1 MMRRGAGAGQVPS
14 AALRPKGAPAE
25 PCPAAG
31 RRRPALPSRW
41 VSLLSIPP
49 PPTGRR
55 RALPAPPPHGRG
67 QPGHGSPAPAGH
79 CRRPA
84 RPAGSVAGGNALSGR
99 GPPPQPDCGGGERSR
114 GPSPAHKG
122 EARNR
127 ARTGRRTGRVG
138 GSVPPRGGSGGG
150 AAVTAGRGR
159 GLCAG
164 ILPKKA
170 AGLSPPFPA
179 ESARQPRPGCSA
191 DGGPPRGAGRCAL
204 AAAGLHPRSRGAEPG
219 AAQTRLRLSPSP
231 PPPGALL
238 ASPPRRRP
246 SQQAWAVSARSRRNF
261 TAKFCSWTSP
271 S

>member
-14 AALRPKGAPAE
+14 AALRPKGASGE

-31 RRRPALPSRW
+31 RRRPALPGRW
-41 VSLLSIPP
+41 VSVPSIPP

-55 RALPAPPPHGRG
+55 PALLAPPRTAADSQERQPRAG
-67 QPGHGSPAPAGH
+67 Q
-79 CRRPA
+79 
-84 RPAGSVAGGNALSGR
+84 ALSPPPSARRVRAQRNAAAER
-99 GPPPQPDCGGGERSR
+99 GPPPRPGCGGRERSP
-114 GPSPAHKG
+114 GPAPAHKG

-127 ARTGRRTGRVG
+127 ARTGRRTRRVG
-138 GSVPPRGGSGGG
+138 GLVPPRGGSGGG

-159 GLCAG
+159 GLCPG
-164 ILPKKA
+164 ILKKPPVFFPRFPQREP
-170 AGLSPPFPA
+170 GSPVQA
-179 ESARQPRPGCSA
+179 VGK
-191 DGGPPRGAGRCAL
+191 DGGGSPRGAGRSAL
-204 AAAGLHPRSRGAEPG
+204 AALGLHPRSRGAKPG
-219 AAQTRLRLSPSP
+219 AAQSRLRLSPAP

-238 ASPPRRRP
+238 AFPPRPRP